1 MLERVW
7 RKGILLHCWWECK
20 LLQPLWKTVWR
31 FLKKPEL
38 EIAFDSAIPLPG
50 IYPED
55 TIIEKDTYTPV
66 FIAALFTITRSWMES
81 RCILRDE
88 QKRMCF
94 IFSRQEN
101 WRKLSFSP
109 PEDLPDSGIELM
121 FLAFAG
127 RFFTTDARGRAH
139 SVLLRGDSNF
149 SPVKRLCVCKLK
161 DVSFQCMTKFKKKK
175 VKKKKDYVLYGFQ

>member
-1 MLERVW
+1 MLERIW
-7 RKGILLHCWWECK
+7 GTWNPPTLESILHCWWECK
-20 LLQPLWKTVWR
+20 LMQSLWKTIWR
-31 FLKKPEL
+31 FLKK
-38 EIAFDSAIPLPG
+38 IPLLV
-50 IYPED
+50 IYLKKI
-55 TIIEKDTYTPV
+55 TIQKDTYTPV

-88 QKRMCF
+88 QKRMCY

-101 WRKLSFSP
+101 WRRLSFSP

-175 VKKKKDYVLYGFQ
+175 KVKKKKDYVLYGFQ

>member
-66 FIAALFTITRSWMES
+66 FIAALFTTARAWKQLRCALTGEWIKKLRHIYTMEYY
-81 RCILRDE
+81 
-88 QKRMCF
+88 
-94 IFSRQEN
+94 
-101 WRKLSFSP
+101 P
-109 PEDLPDSGIELM
+109 
-121 FLAFAG
+121 A
-127 RFFTTDARGRAH
+127 
-139 SVLLRGDSNF
+139 
-149 SPVKRLCVCKLK
+149 VKRNTFESAL
-161 DVSFQCMTKFKKKK
+161 M
-175 VKKKKDYVLYGFQ
+175 

>member
-1 MLERVW
+1 M
-7 RKGILLHCWWECK
+7 IY
-20 LLQPLWKTVWR
+20 
-31 FLKKPEL
+31 LKK
-38 EIAFDSAIPLPG
+38 I
-50 IYPED
+50 
-55 TIIEKDTYTPV
+55 TIQKDTYTPV

-88 QKRMCF
+88 QKRMCY

-101 WRKLSFSP
+101 WRRLSFSP
-109 PEDLPDSGIELM
+109 PEDLPDSGIEPM

-149 SPVKRLCVCKLK
+149 SPVKRLCVVWFSVNISINILHYI
-161 DVSFQCMTKFKKKK
+161 MYKF
-175 VKKKKDYVLYGFQ
+175 